1 MKTYL
6 AVLKKNINFQDLEKE
21 LKKKNIK
28 LTAHYETIAVVKLE
42 SELLV
47 FEKDFHDYFLSV
59 EEDKDNLTI

>member
-6 AVLKKNINFQDLEKE
+6 AVLKKNINIDALKAE

-28 LTAHYETIAVVKLE
+28 LTAHYKMVGIVKLE
-42 SELLV
+42 SEIV
-47 FEKDFHDYFLSV
+47 ISEKDFQDYFMSV